1 MSSPMTVHHLSQYMA
16 EFATKAQKYREVV
29 DEIRGEGRAGDGL
42 ITATADFTG
51 AVTSLQIDAR
61 AMRLDSFTLTDYL
74 LEAIAAAQRDAKDR
88 AAEASKELSDDAQA
102 FARQAGVSADLD
114 AMARSLGPDR
124 QQVVQN
130 ALDKLRRL

>member
-1 MSSPMTVHHLSQYMA
+1 MSSPITVHHLSQHMA

-29 DEIRGEGRAGDGL
+29 EEIRGQGRAGEGL
-42 ITATADFTG
+42 VTATADFTG
-51 AVTSLQIDAR
+51 TVTGLHIDAR

-88 AAEASKELSDDAQA
+88 AAEASKELSNDARA
-102 FARQAGVSADLD
+102 FAKEAGVSADLD
-114 AMARSLGPDR
+114 AMARSLGSDP

-130 ALDKLRRL
+130 ALDKLRRM